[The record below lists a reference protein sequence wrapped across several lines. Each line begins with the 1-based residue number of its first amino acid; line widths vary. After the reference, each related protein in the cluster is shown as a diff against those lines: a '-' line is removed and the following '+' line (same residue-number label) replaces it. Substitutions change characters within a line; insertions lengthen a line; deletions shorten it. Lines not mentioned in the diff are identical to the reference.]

1 MLPLPDSSSNIP
13 PSKFL
18 LYTTL
23 LYAKKYYEYHGPDNN
38 NKQMT
43 GMIESMT
50 YKCFEKCAGT
60 SGDRLDSKEQS
71 CLANCQDRFLDVRKA
86 VQDSLEKRQGGM

>member
-1 MLPLPDSSSNIP
+1 MIINTIVAPFII
-13 PSKFL
+13 
-18 LYTTL
+18 
-23 LYAKKYYEYHGPDNN
+23 
-38 NKQMT
+38 QMH

-50 YKCFEKCAGT
+50 LACFDKCAGT

-86 VQDSLEKRQGGM
+86 VQDSLERRQSSM

>member
-1 MLPLPDSSSNIP
+1 MDPAALQNLTQEQKTAIMAQAQQQANQQI
-13 PSKFL
+13 
-18 LYTTL
+18 
-23 LYAKKYYEYHGPDNN
+23 
-38 NKQMT
+38 MT